1 MVRLMLAESF
11 FINRVAI
18 VIEHNCDGRSWRCKW
33 VPLFQLP
40 SNEINKLLRRP
51 SIYFSQSRTFLER
64 ALLLSAEKTFSRL
77 SKTRES
83 VCVNVANLCGGSSA
97 WSFEFRR
104 KEVLERA

>member
-40 SNEINKLLRRP
+40 SNEINKFLRRP
-51 SIYFSQSRTFLER
+51 SINFSQSRTFLER
-64 ALLLSAEKTFSRL
+64 ASVISWKDLQPLVQNPRIGV
-77 SKTRES
+77 RE
-83 VCVNVANLCGGSSA
+83 
-97 WSFEFRR
+97 RR
-104 KEVLERA
+104 